1 MEDINNNFT
10 MVSEE
15 EMVAVNGGGW
25 NEFGKALTG
34 TLLIAGGVIVCAVP
48 VPGAPAAGAGIVVLG
63 ATGVA
68 SCCK

>member
-25 NEFGKALTG
+25 NEFGKHLQEHF
-34 TLLIAGGVIVCAVP
+34 LSQ
-48 VPGAPAAGAGIVVLG
+48 VV
-63 ATGVA
+63 
-68 SCCK
+68 